1 VSRNAKLFIDL
12 YLDEDVDILVAE
24 LLRARGFLVET
35 TRDAGNLGRSDQ
47 AQLDYAMVQQKAF
60 FTHNRADFEGFAN
73 AYFATGKPH
82 GGIIIGVRHRPH
94 ELVRRLLLILNQ
106 TTSDE
111 TANQLIYI

>member
-1 VSRNAKLFIDL
+1 VAIHNIWYVLR
-12 YLDEDVDILVAE
+12 EILE
-24 LLRARGFLVET
+24 
-35 TRDAGNLGRSDQ
+35 SQ
-47 AQLDYAMVQQKAF
+47 AF
-60 FTHNRADFEGFAN
+60 FTHNRADFEGFTN

-111 TANQLIYI
+111 IANQLIYI